1 MRRGSLE
8 YMRETKTRYDLGAV
22 EVRKRVHLP
31 HWDVE
36 HGIYFVTWN
45 LIDAIPA
52 HVHEEL
58 RMQRAYE
65 MERLE
70 CLRGDYSI
78 GEKRAIETAIRRAYE
93 EQLDKGE
100 GQCLLKDPRCAR
112 LVAGAL
118 EYFDEV
124 KCRQY
129 SWSVMPN
136 HVHTVFTCVPP
147 FTLDEVLHSW
157 KSYTSKEIG
166 KILGL
171 RGTIWQAEYFDHS
184 IRDPDELQ
192 RTVEYVAQNPAVAD
206 LRDWPW
212 SRIHPDR
219 IAAVV

>member
-1 MRRGSLE
+1 MRS
-8 YMRETKTRYDLGAV
+8 K
-22 EVRKRVHLP
+22 
-31 HWDVE
+31 
-36 HGIYFVTWN
+36 
-45 LIDAIPA
+45 
-52 HVHEEL
+52 
-58 RMQRAYE
+58 
-65 MERLE
+65 
-70 CLRGDYSI
+70 
-78 GEKRAIETAIRRAYE
+78 
-93 EQLDKGE
+93 LDKGE

-118 EYFDEV
+118 EYFDDV

-129 SWSVMPN
+129 CWSVMPN
-136 HVHTVFTCVPP
+136 HVHTIFSCVPP

-192 RTVEYVAQNPAVAD
+192 RTVEYVAQNPAAAG

-219 IAAVV
+219 IAAAV

>member
-1 MRRGSLE
+1 MRD
-8 YMRETKTRYDLGAV
+8 TTTQYDLGAV

-36 HGIYFVTWN
+36 YGIYFVTWN

-78 GEKRAIETAIRRAYE
+78 GEKRAIEATIRRAYE

-100 GQCLLKDPRCAR
+100 GQCLLKDPRCAK
-112 LVAGAL
+112 LVAVAL
-118 EYFDEV
+118 EYFDDV

-147 FTLDEVLHSW
+147 FTLDEVLNSW

-192 RTVEYVAQNPAVAD
+192 RTVEYVAQNPAAAG

-212 SRIHPDR
+212 SRIYPDR